1 MDIAQLEPEKI
12 KDLPHMEVGNV
23 LLFKSKES
31 SIEGPVFYIKEDISK
46 VSKTLPKIS
55 IQLKD
60 IVINW
65 GYSSPLM
72 LMVKLNN
79 DDNLIYGQ
87 WFNKY
92 NNTDRELFK
101 EILFQDKL
109 NFCIVD
115 RYNNCKIRFNYTNI
129 YKKAIWGY
137 FKINENDR
145 KWSQKMYESDIIAI
159 TETLESK
166 AQLFNL

>member
-12 KDLPHMEVGNV
+12 KDLPHMEVGHM

-79 DDNLIYGQ
+79 DDNLIYG
-87 WFNKY
+87 
-92 NNTDRELFK
+92 
-101 EILFQDKL
+101 
-109 NFCIVD
+109 
-115 RYNNCKIRFNYTNI
+115 
-129 YKKAIWGY
+129 
-137 FKINENDR
+137 
-145 KWSQKMYESDIIAI
+145 
-159 TETLESK
+159 
-166 AQLFNL
+166 